1 MALRARQ
8 LLKELITKHPDWN
21 WEDLEDQGFVELMQ
35 AFRSVPQEDSTS
47 LVLAFT
53 VVKEYIRRF
62 LFLDEIKRLRYSP
75 KKLAYEGKLYNAGFQ
90 AGIKELQIR
99 SKAKKTTIEKRYIEI
114 ADKFNI
120 DIQTVSL
127 IWQLV
132 NGHHRTKEQITQWA
146 KKQYPQTKL
155 AGHPEY
161 YRWLFTFLDKLS
173 TEDFALFYEHTKAN
187 SEDYAGPV
195 PDSLL
200 ARPLAERSTLALR
213 TFLVYPKKKKK
224 KVLHTNEVLTSL

>member
-8 LLKELITKHPDWN
+8 LLKQLMTTHPEWN
-21 WEDLEDQGFVELMQ
+21 WEDLEDQGFVEIMQ

-47 LVLAFT
+47 LVLSFT
-53 VVKEYIRRF
+53 IVKEYIRRF
-62 LFLDEIKRLRYSP
+62 LFLEEVKRLKYSAQ
-75 KKLAYEGKLYNAGFQ
+75 KLSYDGKLYNAGFL

-120 DIQTVSL
+120 DIQTVAL
-127 IWQLV
+127 VWQLV

-146 KKQYPQTKL
+146 KRQYPHTKL

-173 TEDFALFYEHTKAN
+173 PTDFALFYEK
-187 SEDYAGPV
+187 
-195 PDSLL
+195 
-200 ARPLAERSTLALR
+200 RPINEVYFEPIPSTLSAR
-213 TFLVYPKKKKK
+213 EIVNNDKS
-224 KVLHTNEVLTSL
+224 SLAMQTILEEAHKDLPEK